1 MGDVSNMTM
10 SFGSQKNDPIYGT
23 YGEFTVGSIGNR
35 VQAQFIL
42 TKMKPGVEGNWE
54 NLLASQMVPW
64 REIFKIEELT
74 FDELLQRDLDDSR
87 VAHDLIPYLLG
98 EKEASARF
106 FPPILAVLVPKNPQQ
121 TGIQPYY
128 PTPNQLSPTLI
139 SFGDLFDFGKVKF
152 DETITPLGELKY
164 NRQKVSFV
172 IVDGQHRAMAV
183 LALHRQINSS
193 WGADRYASFYNH
205 LAISPEQIK
214 NIELPVCILFFPELH
229 EGNTAYIQK
238 GIDLKKV
245 CREIFLVVNK
255 TAKKV
260 SQSRELL
267 LDDEDFAARM
277 MRTTLSKLKG
287 RGEDE
292 SSFARIYS
300 FAFGDSDT
308 DLGKQVVAGQLEYTS
323 AVVLHKMH
331 AAAAFGV
338 PDAFNFDQPSEIT
351 DGRRTRNSDRPAQIL
366 IGTSLQK
373 WSSLSRL
380 SGKYHPPGDVALAVE
395 LLSEVSNIP
404 LLKLFDRFRPFAVHN
419 SAMRELRTRLSD
431 PDSRADLVQSK
442 CYSLLFEGSGVRY
455 VFEDHR
461 KTLKDRNDELLNEGK
476 TPSDYITNQLRD
488 ATAVIAALDKYE
500 ELIKV
505 QRACKLFRID
515 YDKFSSVEGNEAQ
528 RRELMS
534 RAKPIFDTV
543 STQAFQLGY
552 LMAVHSVVEAILE
565 PGATYDSRLRLIN
578 FVSDLIIS
586 ALNAYF
592 SSNAD
597 VDHRT
602 MTGFVNESRVK
613 VFDQNQLGL
622 RRLLSFSVK
631 ELNERQ
637 WVFFR
642 YAILELVHCKYA
654 YQSASDNL
662 VNAEDP
668 SLAFAYRSY
677 LPELIEKVLGL
688 REQYISAAVR
698 VALSNSAFDLETKM
712 LKARL
717 EGEGRLETEIED
729 ILKEKES
736 TKQAEVFEECKQNIS
751 ASLGEFVKAD
761 KILARLVTHAEQ
773 DNDSSNEN

>member
-1 MGDVSNMTM
+1 MTF
-10 SFGSQKNDPIYGT
+10 SFDSQKNDPIYGT
-23 YGEFTVGSIGNR
+23 YGEFTVGSLENR
-35 VQAQFIL
+35 VQAHFIL
-42 TKMKPGVEGNWE
+42 TKMKPGVEGSWE

-87 VAHDLIPYLLG
+87 VAHDLIPYLLA

-121 TGIQPYY
+121 TGIQSYY
-128 PTPNQLSPTLI
+128 PTPSHPSNVLTCY
-139 SFGDLFDFGKVKF
+139 GELFDFEKIKF
-152 DETITPLGELKY
+152 GETITPLGQLKY
-164 NRQKVSFV
+164 NRQKASFV

-205 LAISPEQIK
+205 LSLDPDQIK
-214 NIELPVCILFFPELH
+214 SIELPVCIIFFPELH

-292 SSFARIYS
+292 SSVARIYS

-308 DLGKQVVAGQLEYTS
+308 DLGKQVLVGQLEYTS

-366 IGTSLQK
+366 IGSPLQK
-373 WSSLSRL
+373 WPSLSRL
-380 SGKYHPPGDVALAVE
+380 SGKYHPPDDVSLAVQ
-395 LLSEVSNIP
+395 LLSDISNIP
-404 LLKLFDRFRPFAVHN
+404 LLKLFDHFRPFAVHN
-419 SAMRELRTRLSD
+419 SVMRELRTRLSD
-431 PDSRADLVQSK
+431 PDARADLVQSK

-461 KTLKDRNDELLNEGK
+461 KTLNKRNDELLEEGK
-476 TPSDYITNQLRD
+476 TPSDYIVNQLKD
-488 ATAVIAALDKYE
+488 ANAVITALDKYE
-500 ELIKV
+500 ELIKA
-505 QRACKLFRID
+505 QRACKFFSID
-515 YDKFSSVEGNEAQ
+515 YDKFFSTEGNEAQ
-528 RRELMS
+528 RRELLS

-552 LMAVHSVVEAILE
+552 LMAVHSIIEAVLE
-565 PGATYDSRLRLIN
+565 PGTVYDERLYLID
-578 FVSDLIIS
+578 FVSDLFIN
-586 ALNAYF
+586 ALNTYF
-592 SSNAD
+592 SSSVD

-602 MTGFVNESRVK
+602 LTGFVNELRVG
-613 VFDQNQLGL
+613 VFDQNEFGL
-622 RRLLSFSVK
+622 RRLLSFSVR

-642 YAILELVHCKYA
+642 YAILEIVHCKYA
-654 YQSASDNL
+654 YQSVLNDLDN
-662 VNAEDP
+662 AIEP
-668 SLAFAYRSY
+668 SFSNIYKKY
-677 LPELIEKVLGL
+677 LPELIEKVLSL
-688 REQYISAAVR
+688 RDQYINSAVR
-698 VALSNSAFDLETKM
+698 LSLSNSAFELDIKM
-712 LKARL
+712 LRARL
-717 EGEGRLETEIED
+717 QGEGKSESEID
-729 ILKEKES
+729 DVVKEKEL
-736 TKQAEVFEECKQNIS
+736 TKESEVREECKQNIS
-751 ASLGEFVKAD
+751 ASLGEYAKGS
-761 KILARLVTHAEQ
+761 KILNRITGDRLASQ
-773 DNDSSNEN
+773 DEGFLDES

>member
-1 MGDVSNMTM
+1 MTF

-42 TKMKPGVEGNWE
+42 TKMKPGVEGSWE

-128 PTPNQLSPTLI
+128 PTPSQPSNVVT
-139 SFGDLFDFGKVKF
+139 SFGELFDFERVKF
-152 DETITPLGELKY
+152 GETITPLGQLKY
-164 NRQKVSFV
+164 NRQKASFV

-205 LAISPEQIK
+205 LTLNPDQIK
-214 NIELPVCILFFPELH
+214 NIELPVCIIFFPELH
-229 EGNTAYIQK
+229 EGNATYIQK

-292 SSFARIYS
+292 SSVARIYS

-366 IGTSLQK
+366 IGTPLQK
-373 WSSLSRL
+373 WNSLSRM
-380 SGKYHPPGDVALAVE
+380 SGKYHPPDDVSVAVQ
-395 LLSEVSNIP
+395 LLSEISNIP

-419 SAMRELRTRLSD
+419 SVMRELRTRLSD
-431 PDSRADLVQSK
+431 PDARADLVQSK

-461 KTLKDRNDELLNEGK
+461 KTLKDRNDELLEEGRI
-476 TPSDYITNQLRD
+476 PSDYVVNQLKD
-488 ATAVIAALDKYE
+488 ANAVITALDKYE
-500 ELIKV
+500 ELIKA
-505 QRACKLFRID
+505 QRACKFFSID
-515 YDKFSSVEGNEAQ
+515 YDKFFSTEGNESQ
-528 RRELMS
+528 RRELLS
-534 RAKPIFDTV
+534 RAKPIFDTA

-552 LMAVHSVVEAILE
+552 LMAVHSIVEAVLE
-565 PGATYDSRLRLIN
+565 PGTSYERRIHLID
-578 FVSDLIIS
+578 FVSELFIN
-586 ALNAYF
+586 ALNTYF

-602 MTGFVNESRVK
+602 LTGFVNESRVK

-642 YAILELVHCKYA
+642 YAILEIVHCKYA
-654 YQSASDNL
+654 YQSVLNDLDNA
-662 VNAEDP
+662 AEP
-668 SLAFAYRSY
+668 SLAVTYRGY
-677 LPELIEKVLGL
+677 LPELMEKVLNL
-688 REQYISAAVR
+688 REQYIAAAIRSA
-698 VALSNSAFDLETKM
+698 LTNSTFELELRM
-712 LKARL
+712 LRARL
-717 EGEGRLETEIED
+717 QGEGKLEAEID
-729 ILKEKES
+729 DVIKEKQLE
-736 TKQAEVFEECKQNIS
+736 KQSEVLDECKQNIS
-751 ASLGEFVKAD
+751 ASLGEFA
-761 KILARLVTHAEQ
+761 KIGKLVNRLTGASSAEG
-773 DNDSSNEN
+773 DEVLEEE

>member
-1 MGDVSNMTM
+1 MTF

-42 TKMKPGVEGNWE
+42 TKMKPGVEGSWE

-128 PTPNQLSPTLI
+128 PTPSQPSNVLT
-139 SFGDLFDFGKVKF
+139 SFGELFDFERVKF
-152 DETITPLGELKY
+152 DETITPLGQIKY
-164 NRQKVSFV
+164 NRQKASFV

-205 LAISPEQIK
+205 LSLSPDQIR
-214 NIELPVCILFFPELH
+214 NIELPVCIIFFPELH
-229 EGNTAYIQK
+229 EGNTAYIQR

-292 SSFARIYS
+292 SSVARIYS

-308 DLGKQVVAGQLEYTS
+308 DLGKQIVAGQLEYTS

-331 AAAAFGV
+331 AAAVFGV

-380 SGKYHPPGDVALAVE
+380 SGKYHPPDDVERAVQ

-419 SAMRELRTRLSD
+419 SVMRELRTRLSD
-431 PDSRADLVQSK
+431 PDARADLVQSK

-461 KTLKDRNDELLNEGK
+461 KTLKDRNDELLEEGR
-476 TPSDYITNQLRD
+476 TPSDYIINQLRD
-488 ATAVIAALDKYE
+488 ANAIITALDKYE
-500 ELIKV
+500 ELIKA
-505 QRACKLFRID
+505 QRACKFFNID
-515 YDKFSSVEGNEAQ
+515 YDKFFSTEGNEAQ
-528 RRELMS
+528 RRELLS
-534 RAKPIFDTV
+534 RAKPIFDTAA
-543 STQAFQLGY
+543 TQAFQLGY
-552 LMAVHSVVEAILE
+552 LMAVHSIVEAALQ
-565 PGATYDSRLRLIN
+565 PGTTYETRLHLID
-578 FVSDLIIS
+578 FISDLFIN
-586 ALNAYF
+586 ALNSYF
-592 SSNAD
+592 SSS
-597 VDHRT
+597 VDIEHRT
-602 MTGFVNESRVK
+602 LTGFVNESRVK

-642 YAILELVHCKYA
+642 YAILEIVHCKYA
-654 YQSASDNL
+654 YQSMLNDLDN
-662 VNAEDP
+662 AGEP
-668 SLAFAYRSY
+668 SLAVIYRSY
-677 LPELIEKVLGL
+677 LPELIEKVLTL
-688 REQYISAAVR
+688 REQYVSAAVR
-698 VALSNSAFDLETKM
+698 SALSNSAFELEIKM
-712 LKARL
+712 LRARL
-717 EGEGRLETEIED
+717 QGEGKLETEIDD

-736 TKQAEVFEECKQNIS
+736 AKQGEVREECKQNIS
-751 ASLGEFVKAD
+751 ASLGEFAKVD
-761 KILARLVTHAEQ
+761 RIVNRFTGTSLVEQ
-773 DNDSSNEN
+773 SDEALDEV